1 VPLEHLFDAELQY
14 RQDLEPLVSSDER
27 EGELIGSGD
36 GTVSGVK
43 VAGRLRWSMFAAD
56 CVFRFDGVA
65 TNNNGDHVCTTNPAL
80 VLETE
85 DGARIW
91 IDAKGYGLRRASAAP
106 NWRLTASLR
115 FQTDDPRYR
124 WLDNA
129 FGIWE
134 GVFDEDARHARY
146 RAFLQTIE
154 PAVAA

>member
-1 VPLEHLFDAELQY
+1 MPLEHLFDAELHY
-14 RQDLEPLVSSDER
+14 RQDIEPVVSSEGR

-36 GTVSGVK
+36 GTVNGGRLI
-43 VAGRLRWSMFAAD
+43 GRLRWSMFAAD
-56 CVFRFDGVA
+56 CVFRVDGSG
-65 TNNNGDHVCTTNPAL
+65 TGNPAV

-85 DGARIW
+85 DGATIW
-91 IDAKGYGLRRASAAP
+91 IEGKGYGLRRESAAP

-146 RAFLQTIE
+146 RAFLQTVDQ
-154 PAVAA
+154 ADAA